1 MLPRRAQELQHRAGQ
16 ILAPVDAVFQLVQQV
31 GKVSQPDIDAT
42 LNMGVGMVAI
52 LPQDQV
58 PAALAAL
65 QQREVHS
72 WVLGEVVAE
81 EGAGAARL
89 V

>member
-1 MLPRRAQELQHRAGQ
+1 MQS
-16 ILAPVDAVFQLVQQV
+16 V
-31 GKVSQPDIDAT
+31 GSISQPDIDAT

-58 PAALAAL
+58 SAALTAL
-65 QQREVHS
+65 RVRDVES
-72 WVLGEVVAE
+72 WVLGEIVE
-81 EGAGAARL
+81 HDGPGAADL